1 MIHCAIVGCGH
12 IAHKHIEA
20 IERAEG
26 AQLVALCDTDPSR
39 LNQLQSKTGAAI
51 FTEMTDML
59 RLMPEI
65 DLVCICTP
73 SGTHARLAE
82 TAARAGKHLIIEKPV
97 SLTLADGEAIRQ
109 AVNYS
114 GVRAAVVHPNRYR
127 PAIRYLKW
135 ALDSGL
141 LGKISHVN
149 ATVRWNRSQAYYDQ
163 AAWRGTRA
171 MDGGVLMNQAIH
183 SLDLLLWLFGPV
195 AGIQAMADT
204 RLRRIE
210 AEDVAIAALKFESGV
225 LGVVEAATTVY
236 EHNLEESISVFGE
249 QGYVIIGGATA
260 NWIKYWKSSSMTQGE
275 IDMITQRVEEDPY
288 GVPGHQR
295 IIEDMIK
302 AIREDREPAIT
313 VNDGIRAVQLVN
325 DIIASAGRQEI
336 LNRF

>member
-1 MIHCAIVGCGH
+1 MIRCAIVGCGH
-12 IAHKHIEA
+12 IALKHMEA
-20 IERAEG
+20 IRALEG
-26 AQLVALCDTDPSR
+26 AELVALCDTDPFKLES
-39 LNQLQSKTGAAI
+39 LQAKCGAAA
-51 FTEMTDML
+51 FTSMNDML
-59 RLMPEI
+59 RQMPEI

-82 TAARAGKHLIIEKPV
+82 MAARAGKHLVIEKPV
-97 SLTLADGEAIRQ
+97 SLTPQDGEAIRE
-109 AVNYS
+109 AARLG
-114 GVRAAVVHPNRYR
+114 GVKAAVVHPNRYR
-127 PAIRYLKW
+127 PAVRYLKW

-163 AAWRGTRA
+163 AAWRGTRE

-195 AGIQAMADT
+195 AKVQAMADT

-210 AEDVAIAALKFESGV
+210 TEDVAIAALRFGSGA

-249 QGYVIIGGATA
+249 HGYVIIGGPTA
-260 NWIKYWKSSSMTQGE
+260 NWIKQWKCSTMTQGE
-275 IDMITQRVEEDPY
+275 IDMITKRVELDPY

-295 IIEDMIK
+295 IIEDMIQ
-302 AIREDREPAIT
+302 AIEEDRNPSVT
-313 VNDGIRAVQLVN
+313 VEDGVRAVRLVEE
-325 DIIASAGRQEI
+325 IITAAGRQEI
-336 LNRF
+336 HT